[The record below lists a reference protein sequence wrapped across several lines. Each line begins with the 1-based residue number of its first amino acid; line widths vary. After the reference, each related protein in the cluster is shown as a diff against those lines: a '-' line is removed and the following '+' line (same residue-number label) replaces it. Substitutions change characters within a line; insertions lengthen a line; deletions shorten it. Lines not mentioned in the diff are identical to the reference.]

1 MKNPNHP
8 FLWGRLLPAAAFLLA
23 TGCSS
28 TSGGDTEPAPSPE
41 PAAQVM
47 PAAPEAT
54 LPPASSPT
62 VAEDVKAGKFDNGR
76 MWTFEYAP
84 LEYFSQEYGFN
95 PDEEWFEKARLGAL
109 RIQGCS
115 ASFVSPNGLVM
126 TNHHCARGSVT
137 EVSGEGENLLDNGF
151 YATRLDSERTSSQT
165 ADQLIEIIDVTDRVM
180 TATASA
186 TTDAALTQAIEASQ
200 DSIAENISVERG
212 GEEAGYLVQVI
223 ALWNG
228 AKYSAYVFRRYT
240 DVRLVL
246 APELQIGFFG
256 GDPDNF
262 TYPRYNLDMSFYRIY
277 DENGAPLQSDVYFT
291 WSEEGVEEGDAV
303 FVIGNPGGS
312 SRLQTVSQLDYRRVV
327 GDKTILGFIDTRL
340 EALRAYYDADPEG
353 AEEADTRNLI
363 FSLENSQKA
372 YRGMVEGLYN
382 SEYMARRADSERQF
396 REAVNADPA
405 LSAEYGDLFDQM
417 TETQE
422 QMTALGPEFGAY
434 FAIGSPNWTS
444 ATMLRALAAYQYLGQ
459 GAQAARDQLL
469 AIGNKNPTLEKGL
482 LEARLRD
489 LEDYLGADDAVVSQ
503 ILQGRTP
510 EAAAE
515 DLLAHS
521 VLADSARAADAI
533 ESGVL
538 TMEDPAVQVIAAIIQ
553 PVVQMQTAMSQL
565 NTQEEAISAK
575 LGRAR
580 FDVYGTTIPPD
591 ATFSLRIADG
601 VVTGYKYNGTLAPIY
616 TTFYGLYDR
625 YYSHGGPGTPWDLP
639 ARWLSPP
646 AEFDL
651 ATPLNFVM
659 TSDVIGG
666 NSGSPVINKD
676 LEVVGLIFDGNIES
690 LPGDYIYDT
699 SVNRSV
705 AVDVRG
711 ILEALDDIYDADR
724 IVLELTTGQ
733 MVETEEAADAARR

>member
-1 MKNPNHP
+1 MRNLKNWPN
-8 FLWGRLLPAAAFLLA
+8 LGRLVPAAALLLVV
-23 TGCSS
+23 GCSS
-28 TSGGDTEPAPSPE
+28 SSGGDPQPAP
-41 PAAQVM
+41 AAD
-47 PAAPEAT
+47 PTPEAT
-54 LPPASSPT
+54 APPPAPT
-62 VAEDVKAGKFDNGR
+62 MTVMEDIKAGKFDNGK
-76 MWTFEYAP
+76 MWTFEYPP
-84 LEYFSQEYGFN
+84 LEYFADAYDFS
-95 PDEEWFEKARLGAL
+95 PDEAWFEKARLGAL

-115 ASFVSPNGLVM
+115 ASFVSPNGLVL

-137 EVSGEGENLLDNGF
+137 EVSEPGEGLLDNGF
-151 YATRLDSERTSSQT
+151 YATSLDDERTSSQT
-165 ADQLIEIIDVTDRVM
+165 ADRLIEIIDVTDEVM
-180 TATASA
+180 AATAM
-186 TTDAALTQAIEASQ
+186 AAEAEMSQAIESAT
-200 DSIAENISVERG
+200 DAIGERLATERG
-212 GEEAGYLVQVI
+212 GEEAGIVVQVI

-228 AKYSAYVFRRYT
+228 ARYSAYVFRRYT

-277 DENGAPLQSDVYFT
+277 DEAGEPLESDVYFT
-291 WSEEGVEEGDAV
+291 WSEAGVEAGDAV

-312 SRLQTVSQLDYRRVV
+312 SRLQTVSQLDYRRAA

-340 EALRAYYDADPEG
+340 EVLRAYYDDDPEG
-353 AEEADTRNLI
+353 AEENDTRNLI

-372 YRGMVEGLYN
+372 YRGMWEGLFN
-382 SEYMARRADSERQF
+382 AEYMARRADSEHMF
-396 REAVNADPA
+396 REAIEADPA
-405 LSAEYGDLFDQM
+405 LSAEYGTLFDAM
-417 TETQE
+417 AENQE
-422 QMTALGPEFGAY
+422 QMTALAPEYGAF
-434 FAIGSPNWTS
+434 FAVGSPNWTS
-444 ATMLRALAAYQYLGQ
+444 ATLMRGFFAYQYLSQ
-459 GAQAARDQLL
+459 QAAGFRDQLL
-469 AIGNKNPTLEKGL
+469 AQPNKNPVLEKGL
-482 LEARLRD
+482 LVERLRD
-489 LEDYLGADDAVVSQ
+489 IESYMGDTEVAAQ

-515 DLLAHS
+515 DILAHS

-533 ESGVL
+533 ESGAL
-538 TMEDPAVQVIAAIIQ
+538 TLDDPAVQLAAQIIQ
-553 PVVQMQTAMSQL
+553 PMVQMQGTMGAL
-565 NTQEEAISAK
+565 GDQEEALATQ

-601 VVTGYKYNGTLAPIY
+601 VVKSYNYNGTLAPVY

-625 YYSHGGPGTPWDLP
+625 YHSFGGPETPWDLP

-651 ATPLNFVM
+651 ATPLNFIM

-690 LPGDYIYDT
+690 LPGDYIYDPA
-699 SVNRSV
+699 VNRSV

-724 IVLELTTGQ
+724 LVLELTTGR
-733 MVETEEAADAARR
+733 MVETEAEADAVRQ